1 MKFDKPS
8 DYYIWEYRFMARK
21 PDILTRSEYQ
31 LKVFGTVHTGD
42 RGIDQMMQNQW
53 ITCMLNI
60 DEMVELRK
68 KDIPIKI
75 VYVQDTKTIYECVSY
90 HLQTWLNKLSQ
101 GMNVGQAP
109 IDDLIAM
116 DRFANEVYEFAKY
129 QFTKEIVD
137 SVVVKNMESIMAF
150 PAGASDMFN
159 DNRTIEEKEKDIPR
173 RESLSGSFKTLDRSR
188 RSWS

>member
-1 MKFDKPS
+1 
-8 DYYIWEYRFMARK
+8 
-21 PDILTRSEYQ
+21 
-31 LKVFGTVHTGD
+31 
-42 RGIDQMMQNQW
+42 
-53 ITCMLNI
+53 
-60 DEMVELRK
+60 
-68 KDIPIKI
+68 
-75 VYVQDTKTIYECVSY
+75 
-90 HLQTWLNKLSQ
+90 
-101 GMNVGQAP
+101 MNVGQAP

-137 SVVVKNMESIMAF
+137 SVVVKNMESIMTF

-173 RESLSGSFKTLDRSR
+173 RESLSSSFKTLDRSR